1 MKMGGVDQAASS
13 TTNRDESSVKQEV
26 VSADKTKGEAKDAKS
41 ISTTDQTTAAKK
53 LEQTKLNSVA
63 TTNGVSSNDTQEQTG
78 VYFDNNTFDGKI
90 AKHTLNISYS
100 AQAGDVISVHIPFK
114 GMWGQ
119 QDGDTQ
125 LPATVASVN
134 VDSNN
139 QGATIKITMNATS
152 TFHVSFHLY
161 DLQTTNVTGI
171 DPSLYNIT
179 QADIGPHTYQVTWE
193 VNGKEQTPA
202 DFVYDVEPSL
212 FLNPVKRVGGTNAVK
227 MGTDHTYSVDLS
239 DRIGIN
245 YYNRVPK
252 DFNAGSVITIP
263 VASNFELNKAATDAL
278 NTLNDGT
285 EITQDGVGK
294 DIVITIPKGKGV
306 DFDQTS
312 VAPYY
317 FVGHFNGDQPD
328 QDTPAYTPTGAGI
341 SATVNYSDTYSKTAS
356 NGTFVDTLLGK
367 TTEEE
372 VKKAAAKPA
381 EQQSTQEKEQI
392 KNIYGDV
399 TTTSTPKRDS
409 QILMLDHEKD
419 DLIGSFGYSV
429 NSADSFTNG
438 SAQFSFTF
446 SSNQHVYKVTTP
458 ESAGMFLSGVKTY
471 QYRIVRADNTVQTG
485 QVNAN
490 EDIVNTDSSPIVSLT
505 LTPDQLLTGA
515 NATNDQVFKFYGKI
529 TTASGSQAG
538 DKLDSSFS
546 LNGTVDNHNYTSSS
560 ELHQTVGQQTST
572 LQLQSTGTMTVAP
585 GGQIGYLY
593 TTLGNSSVTRLGT
606 VYEPTIY
613 CVMPKGISAQK
624 LSGLYVQNFQGVVPK
639 ISEFKNSDGSYTVKV
654 DYKGTGF
661 TYDFANQEKDD
672 AGRPKLLG
680 FWIQALPDAAKG
692 SYAIKAYIDTTTP
705 MDKTTNPASS
715 NDVKTLLG
723 LTNDNQLYDL
733 GSFTANVGLGDS
745 ETGVTLT
752 AGPDGIWR
760 QSVQAT
766 NKKGENLQFAY
777 SVINTSSKELSNNH
791 IILSLPSGQGGN
803 VGSQHPDKYGRTM
816 TFRLTA
822 PIQLP
827 DDLKNAEV
835 KYSTQDFNFT
845 GNMSDISDLSSFVS
859 ADQVTDWNSIK
870 TIEIYLPTIAAN
882 SQSGRIVLNGQDPTA
897 EGDFNGT
904 GFLANGLYS
913 DSMAPQIVTQINST
927 TNPNQQIAA
936 TIRINGLVKV
946 PVKLVKADGTKI
958 EISSMEKEYNPN
970 DSSLIISQDYPQ
982 ANIPADLITAN
993 VQPGYGI
1000 NGPVFTNGSG
1010 SNLSWGVTVSTT
1022 GGQEIDF
1029 YVEAK
1034 KITVSGKTPD
1044 GPKTPDTPLPDNP
1057 SKNYP
1062 EHVDKQ
1068 ALYKEVT
1075 RTINVYNKDKQLV
1088 GSKTETLKLYRTAT
1102 VNEATGKV
1110 EEYSEWQMVTP
1121 TTSGWD
1127 KYLFGQVQ
1135 SGDLIKV
1142 EVTDEDG
1149 HKLTTDPVSGET
1161 IPTTEMSADN
1171 IQSPIIK
1178 QTDSEGNSVYGVKE
1192 VSVDDLINTINQK
1205 QAAGDTVDINVN
1217 EIVNVNVGPAQVTSH
1232 VYWVDTQTP
1241 DTSSDGKDGLKLV
1254 HKQDVTDYPG
1264 TKATLDKLPENYDYA
1279 DGQDPVTEITNNG
1292 QDVVI
1297 RLKHKTSTTP
1307 YTKTVTRIINIT
1319 KPGEETKTT
1328 KQTVT
1333 FSKTDSTDLVS
1344 KQTTEGKWTRTSE
1357 NDKFT
1362 GLTTDD
1368 LKVDHYTTKITK
1380 NGETATVIPAE
1391 TVTVDSSD
1399 ETFDVTYAPINKSE
1413 TVYWVDT
1420 ETKDQAGQEGYK
1432 VVDSEQVPEQLE
1444 GSIYQLTKSTPENYV
1459 LADGQADIKSVTVDG
1474 NNVIIKLK
1482 HGTKTVPETIT
1493 VTRVVYVTKPNAT
1506 KASKVVN
1513 TAIEFTR
1520 DNVVDA
1526 VDGHV
1531 IGHGDWDPDSAV
1543 INGYTP
1549 TPQDH
1554 YKVVIHKGTPD
1565 GETVQ
1570 SIDQINDATADTP
1583 SDIYYVT
1590 YAPINKS
1597 ETVYWLDTETQDP
1610 AGQKGLK
1617 VVQSEDTPS
1626 QIEDSSYQLTKSTP
1640 TNYVLADGQADIK
1653 SVTVDGNNVYIML
1666 KHGTTQGT
1674 EQTKTVNR
1682 TVYEIKPDETE
1693 PTVKYNKTLTF
1704 TRIPTVDAVTPTK
1717 VVNEGTWVAKDND
1730 TSWTAVT
1737 PDEVPHYNAVIHEG
1751 SADGNVVDS
1760 IAAKTDV
1767 DADTA
1772 NEIYYVTYNPINKS
1786 ETVYW
1791 LDTETPDTS
1800 DQGQKGLKVVDS
1812 EQVPEQL
1819 EGNTY
1824 TLTHSTPTNYVLA
1837 DGQKDIKSVTV
1848 DGNNVYIMLKHGTT
1862 QGTKETKT
1870 LTRIVYVTK
1879 PGETEPTKKYDK
1891 SIIFTRTPTVDAV
1904 DHTKVI
1910 DPGTWTLESGSWD
1923 AFTPDKVDHYT
1934 PVIHKD
1940 SADGQ
1945 EVNSI
1950 IAKTDVNADTP
1961 NETYYVTYT
1970 PVESSETIYWVDTQ
1984 TPDTSDKGYGGYK
1997 VIQSENAGG
2006 QEGSTYTIKSK
2017 TPEDGY
2023 IPVGEVPTTVV
2034 LDGNDVIIK
2043 MKHGTKDGEKETKTV
2058 TRTVYAIK
2066 PGETEPTKVFEKSVE
2081 FSRTPTLDAVNG
2093 DKLSD
2098 GTWSPEKG
2106 TLAGYTPADQPN
2118 YTAVIHKDSATGQ
2131 VVDSIPE
2138 NDDITINSA
2147 NEVYYVTY
2155 TANAHSLT
2163 VIVHD
2168 NNTDTDL
2175 TDYGFSGS
2183 GDPNT
2188 DTGYDWTTVKQN
2200 LQNKGYQIVNDQTI
2214 PTTYGTSDATYTI
2227 NVQHGTKA
2235 GETETKTVTRT
2246 VYTIKPGETEATK
2259 VFEKSV
2265 EFSRTPTLDAVSGD
2279 KISDG
2284 TWAAKD
2290 NNTSWDPYTPE
2301 NLDHYTAVIHKGSAD
2316 GNVVDS
2322 IAAKTVDI
2330 NTQNEVYYVTFTA
2343 KTKTVT
2349 KATSQTVHYQG
2360 AEGDTPADNVQNDYT
2375 FTGTQNE
2382 ATGQTTW
2389 NEESHT
2395 YGNVTTPL
2403 VPGYVADKASVDGAT
2418 VTPDNPTSTTTVTY
2432 TKVGQIIPVD
2442 EKNNEIPGAT
2452 PVNYKNDPKDPT
2464 KVIPTDIPTI
2474 PGYTA
2479 KVTTVTPSDPT
2490 KNTTVVYTKDTATH
2504 TVVWVDDDINDTT
2517 SAGYEGKLVLHT
2529 EPLTG
2534 TKGENAKVTYTLPEH
2549 YTYAKGYQAVTEVPL
2564 DGQTTYI
2571 HVVHEKQDK
2580 TDTKKVNR
2588 TVNITKP
2595 GEKNV
2600 STTET
2605 VTLTKTD
2612 SVDLVTGKPV
2622 KEGTWTPD
2630 KKGFDATSVE
2640 PIDGFKLK
2648 ITETVDGQTHDVTS
2662 IPAEEVTENSQDEI
2676 FDITYLPTG
2685 KSLEPLV
2692 SREVTRTVTITKPGE
2707 KPITKTQTVTFSG
2720 SQNPDGT
2727 ITWDNDPKL
2736 ENKFNAVPVDSVDG
2750 YKAVIKDSDGK
2761 LVQSIDDENL
2771 NPATA
2776 KDETFTVTY
2785 EKIETPAP
2793 EPTPQPSPAPTP
2805 APSSEPTPTPEPT
2818 PTSNPKPAANTHPEN
2833 VKPEIHP
2840 SLTMPNVVK
2849 ENFNSA
2855 KPVARRINKV
2865 NSAAKAE
2872 KLPQTGESKTNGSLL
2887 GLLGLGMSMALGL
2900 VSRKKKE
2907 DK

>member
-1 MKMGGVDQAASS
+1 M
-13 TTNRDESSVKQEV
+13 
-26 VSADKTKGEAKDAKS
+26 
-41 ISTTDQTTAAKK
+41 
-53 LEQTKLNSVA
+53 
-63 TTNGVSSNDTQEQTG
+63 
-78 VYFDNNTFDGKI
+78 
-90 AKHTLNISYS
+90 
-100 AQAGDVISVHIPFK
+100 
-114 GMWGQ
+114 
-119 QDGDTQ
+119 
-125 LPATVASVN
+125 
-134 VDSNN
+134 
-139 QGATIKITMNATS
+139 
-152 TFHVSFHLY
+152 
-161 DLQTTNVTGI
+161 
-171 DPSLYNIT
+171 
-179 QADIGPHTYQVTWE
+179 
-193 VNGKEQTPA
+193 
-202 DFVYDVEPSL
+202 
-212 FLNPVKRVGGTNAVK
+212 
-227 MGTDHTYSVDLS
+227 
-239 DRIGIN
+239 
-245 YYNRVPK
+245 
-252 DFNAGSVITIP
+252 
-263 VASNFELNKAATDAL
+263 
-278 NTLNDGT
+278 
-285 EITQDGVGK
+285 
-294 DIVITIPKGKGV
+294 
-306 DFDQTS
+306 
-312 VAPYY
+312 
-317 FVGHFNGDQPD
+317 
-328 QDTPAYTPTGAGI
+328 
-341 SATVNYSDTYSKTAS
+341 
-356 NGTFVDTLLGK
+356 
-367 TTEEE
+367 
-372 VKKAAAKPA
+372 
-381 EQQSTQEKEQI
+381 
-392 KNIYGDV
+392 
-399 TTTSTPKRDS
+399 
-409 QILMLDHEKD
+409 
-419 DLIGSFGYSV
+419 
-429 NSADSFTNG
+429 
-438 SAQFSFTF
+438 
-446 SSNQHVYKVTTP
+446 
-458 ESAGMFLSGVKTY
+458 
-471 QYRIVRADNTVQTG
+471 
-485 QVNAN
+485 
-490 EDIVNTDSSPIVSLT
+490 
-505 LTPDQLLTGA
+505 
-515 NATNDQVFKFYGKI
+515 
-529 TTASGSQAG
+529 
-538 DKLDSSFS
+538 
-546 LNGTVDNHNYTSSS
+546 
-560 ELHQTVGQQTST
+560 HQTVGQQTST

-593 TTLGNSSVTRLGT
+593 TTLGNSSVTKLGT

-613 CVMPKGISAQK
+613 YVMPKGISAQK

-672 AGRPKLLG
+672 EGQPKLLG

-692 SYAIKAYIDTTTP
+692 SYDIKAYIDTTTP

-715 NDVKTLLG
+715 DDVKKLLG

-733 GSFTANVGLGDS
+733 GSFTAKVGLGDS
-745 ETGVTLT
+745 ETGVTLS

-760 QSVQAT
+760 QRVQAT

-791 IILSLPSGQGGN
+791 IILSLPSGQGGY

-816 TFRLTA
+816 TFRLTG

-835 KYSTQDFNFT
+835 KYSTQDFNFN

-859 ADQVTDWNSIK
+859 AAQVTDWNIIK

-882 SQSGRIVLNGQDPTA
+882 SQSGRIILNGQDTTA
-897 EGDFNGT
+897 EGDFNGI

-913 DSMAPQIVTQINST
+913 DSMAPQIVTQINSKA
-927 TNPNQQIAA
+927 NPNEQIAA
-936 TIRINGLVKV
+936 TIRINRLVKV

-958 EISSMEKEYNPN
+958 EIPSMEKEYNPN

-993 VQPGYGI
+993 VQPGYSI

-1029 YVEAK
+1029 YVESK

-1057 SKNYP
+1057 NMNYP

-1110 EEYSEWQMVTP
+1110 EEYSKWQMVTP

-1149 HKLTTDPVSGET
+1149 RKLTTDPVSGET
-1161 IPTTEMSADN
+1161 IPATEMSADN

-1205 QAAGDTVDINVN
+1205 QTAGDTADITVN
-1217 EIVNVNVGPAQVTSH
+1217 EIVNVSVGPAQVTLH

-1241 DTSSDGKDGLKLV
+1241 DTSSDSKDGFKLV
-1254 HKQDVTDYPG
+1254 QKQDVTDYPG

-1279 DGQDPVTEITNNG
+1279 DGQDQVTEITNNG

-1297 RLKHKTSTTP
+1297 RLKHKISTNTE
-1307 YTKTVTRIINIT
+1307 TKTITRTINIT

-1328 KQTVT
+1328 KQSVT
-1333 FSKTDSTDLVS
+1333 FSKTDSTDLVTN
-1344 KQTTEGKWTRTSE
+1344 QPTEGKWTRTS
-1357 NDKFT
+1357 DSDQFT
-1362 GLTTDD
+1362 GLTEDD
-1368 LKVDHYTTKITK
+1368 LKVDHYTTKISK
-1380 NGETATVIPAE
+1380 NGQADDSATAIPTE
-1391 TVTVDSSD
+1391 TVTAGSSD
-1399 ETFDVTYAPINKSE
+1399 ETFDVTYAPIKKSE

-1420 ETKDQAGQEGYK
+1420 ETKDSAGQEGYK
-1432 VVDSEQVPEQLE
+1432 VVASELVSEQLE

-1482 HGTKTVPETIT
+1482 HRTNKVPETRT

-1506 KASKVVN
+1506 KASRVVN

-1526 VDGHV
+1526 VNGQ
-1531 IGHGDWDPDSAV
+1531 IEHGDWDPDSAV

-1570 SIDQINDATADTP
+1570 SIDQINNATGDTP

-1590 YAPINKS
+1590 YNPINKS

-1626 QIEDSSYQLTKSTP
+1626 QIEDSSYTLTKKTP
-1640 TNYVLADGQADIK
+1640 TNYVLAD
-1653 SVTVDGNNVYIML
+1653 
-1666 KHGTTQGT
+1666 
-1674 EQTKTVNR
+1674 
-1682 TVYEIKPDETE
+1682 
-1693 PTVKYNKTLTF
+1693 
-1704 TRIPTVDAVTPTK
+1704 
-1717 VVNEGTWVAKDND
+1717 
-1730 TSWTAVT
+1730 
-1737 PDEVPHYNAVIHEG
+1737 
-1751 SADGNVVDS
+1751 
-1760 IAAKTDV
+1760 
-1767 DADTA
+1767 
-1772 NEIYYVTYNPINKS
+1772 
-1786 ETVYW
+1786 
-1791 LDTETPDTS
+1791 
-1800 DQGQKGLKVVDS
+1800 DQV
-1812 EQVPEQL
+1812 
-1819 EGNTY
+1819 
-1824 TLTHSTPTNYVLA
+1824 
-1837 DGQKDIKSVTV
+1837 DIKSVTV

-1879 PGETEPTKKYDK
+1879 PGENEPTKKYDK
-1891 SIIFTRTPTVDAV
+1891 TITFTRTPTVDAV

-1910 DPGTWTLESGSWD
+1910 DSGTWTLESGSWD

-1950 IAKTDVNADTP
+1950 IAKTNVNADTP
-1961 NETYYVTYT
+1961 NETYYVTYN
-1970 PVESSETIYWVDTQ
+1970 PIESSETIYWVDTQ

-2058 TRTVYAIK
+2058 KRTVYAIN

-2098 GTWSPEKG
+2098 GTWTPEKG
-2106 TLAGYTPADQPN
+2106 TLAGYTPDDQPN
-2118 YTAVIHKDSATGQ
+2118 YTAVIHKDTATGQ
-2131 VVDSIPE
+2131 VVESIPE

-2155 TANAHSLT
+2155 TVNAHSLT
-2163 VIVHD
+2163 VTVHD
-2168 NNTDTDL
+2168 NDIDTDL
-2175 TDYGFSGS
+2175 DDYGFKGE

-2188 DTGYDWTTVKQN
+2188 DTGYDWNKVKQILQNKGYKIVDDQTIPTTYGTSDATYTIHVEHEVVPVGPDNPEKPGTPINPNDPEGPKWPSEDQYKKAYTFTLHFLDKDGKVLHASITKSVDWTRTVYVDKTNGQIVKDPRTTDWKASSENYDAIDIPQIDGYVANSTTKKGLKVENDKVTAAANEQANSEDDLVYTVVQHSLTVTVHDNDTDTDLTYYGFSGKGDPNTDTGYDWNKVKKN
-2200 LQNKGYQIVNDQTI
+2200 LQNKGYKIVNDQTI

-2235 GETETKTVTRT
+2235 GDTETKTVT
-2246 VYTIKPGETEATK
+2246 
-2259 VFEKSV
+2259 
-2265 EFSRTPTLDAVSGD
+2265 
-2279 KISDG
+2279 
-2284 TWAAKD
+2284 
-2290 NNTSWDPYTPE
+2290 
-2301 NLDHYTAVIHKGSAD
+2301 
-2316 GNVVDS
+2316 
-2322 IAAKTVDI
+2322 
-2330 NTQNEVYYVTFTA
+2330 
-2343 KTKTVT
+2343 
-2349 KATSQTVHYQG
+2349 
-2360 AEGDTPADNVQNDYT
+2360 
-2375 FTGTQNE
+2375 
-2382 ATGQTTW
+2382 
-2389 NEESHT
+2389 
-2395 YGNVTTPL
+2395 
-2403 VPGYVADKASVDGAT
+2403 
-2418 VTPDNPTSTTTVTY
+2418 
-2432 TKVGQIIPVD
+2432 
-2442 EKNNEIPGAT
+2442 
-2452 PVNYKNDPKDPT
+2452 
-2464 KVIPTDIPTI
+2464 
-2474 PGYTA
+2474 
-2479 KVTTVTPSDPT
+2479 
-2490 KNTTVVYTKDTATH
+2490 
-2504 TVVWVDDDINDTT
+2504 
-2517 SAGYEGKLVLHT
+2517 
-2529 EPLTG
+2529 
-2534 TKGENAKVTYTLPEH
+2534 
-2549 YTYAKGYQAVTEVPL
+2549 
-2564 DGQTTYI
+2564 
-2571 HVVHEKQDK
+2571 
-2580 TDTKKVNR
+2580 R

-2595 GEKNV
+2595 GEKTV
-2600 STTET
+2600 STTEK
-2605 VTLTKTD
+2605 VTFNKTD
-2612 SVDLVTGKPV
+2612 SIDLVTGKTV
-2622 KEGTWTPD
+2622 KEGTWTSD
-2630 KKGFDATSVE
+2630 KKGFDATNVE
-2640 PIDGFKLK
+2640 LLDGFKLK

-2676 FDITYLPTG
+2676 FDIIYLPTG

-2707 KPITKTQTVTFSG
+2707 KPSTKTQTVTFSG

-2727 ITWDNDPKL
+2727 ITWDNDPKV
-2736 ENKFNAVPVDSVDG
+2736 ENKFNAISVDSVDG
-2750 YKAVIKDSDGK
+2750 YKAVIKNSDGK
-2761 LVQSIDDENL
+2761 VVQSIDDENL

-2776 KDETFTVTY
+2776 KDEHFTVTY
-2785 EKIETPAP
+2785 EKIATPAP
-2793 EPTPQPSPAPTP
+2793 EPSPA
-2805 APSSEPTPTPEPT
+2805 PTPEPT

-2840 SLTMPNVVK
+2840 SLTKTNVVK
-2849 ENFNSA
+2849 GNFKSA
-2855 KPVARRINKV
+2855 KSAARRINKL
-2865 NSAAKAE
+2865 NSATKAE
-2872 KLPQTGESKTNGSLL
+2872 KLPQTGESKTNASLL

>member
-13 TTNRDESSVKQEV
+13 TTNRDESSVKQEA

-63 TTNGVSSNDTQEQTG
+63 TTNGVSSNDTQEQNG
-78 VYFDNNTFDGKI
+78 VYFDNNTFDGKTS
-90 AKHTLNISYS
+90 KHTLNISYS

-114 GMWGQ
+114 GIWGQ

-125 LPATVASVN
+125 LPPTVASVN

-179 QADIGPHTYQVTWE
+179 QADVGPHTYQVTWE

-212 FLNPVKRVGGTNAVK
+212 SINPVKRVGGTNAVK

-239 DRIGIN
+239 NQIGIN
-245 YYNRVPK
+245 NYNRVPK

-294 DIVITIPKGKGV
+294 DIIITIPEGKGV
-306 DFDQTS
+306 DLNQTS

-328 QDTPAYTPTGAGI
+328 QDTKAYTPTGAVI

-356 NGTFVDTLLGK
+356 NGTFVDILLGK
-367 TTEEE
+367 TTEDE
-372 VKKAAAKPA
+372 VKKAASKPA

-392 KNIYGDV
+392 KSIYGDV

-409 QILMLDHEKD
+409 QVLMLDHEND

-429 NSADSFTNG
+429 NSSDSFTNG

-505 LTPDQLLTGA
+505 FTPDQLLTGA
-515 NATNDQVFKFYGKI
+515 NVTGDQVFKFYGKI

-593 TTLGNSSVTRLGT
+593 TTLGNSSVTKLGT

-613 CVMPKGISAQK
+613 YVMPKGISAQK

-672 AGRPKLLG
+672 EGQPKLLG

-692 SYAIKAYIDTTTP
+692 SYDIKAYIDTTTP

-715 NDVKTLLG
+715 DDVKKLLG

-733 GSFTANVGLGDS
+733 GSFTAKVGLGDS
-745 ETGVTLT
+745 ETGVTLS

-760 QSVQAT
+760 QRVQAT

-791 IILSLPSGQGGN
+791 IILSLPSGQGGY

-816 TFRLTA
+816 TFRLTG

-835 KYSTQDFNFT
+835 KYSTQDFNFN

-859 ADQVTDWNSIK
+859 AAQVTDWNIIK

-882 SQSGRIVLNGQDPTA
+882 SQSGRIILNGQDTTA
-897 EGDFNGT
+897 EGDFNGI

-913 DSMAPQIVTQINST
+913 DSMAPQIVTQINSKA
-927 TNPNQQIAA
+927 NPNEQIAA
-936 TIRINGLVKV
+936 TIRINRLVKV

-958 EISSMEKEYNPN
+958 EIPSMEKEYNPN

-993 VQPGYGI
+993 VQPGYSI

-1029 YVEAK
+1029 YVESK

-1057 SKNYP
+1057 NMNYP

-1110 EEYSEWQMVTP
+1110 EEYSKWQMVTP

-1149 HKLTTDPVSGET
+1149 RKLTTDPVSGET
-1161 IPTTEMSADN
+1161 IPATEMSADN

-1205 QAAGDTVDINVN
+1205 QTAGDTADITVN
-1217 EIVNVNVGPAQVTSH
+1217 EIVNVSVGPAQVTLH

-1241 DTSSDGKDGLKLV
+1241 DTSSDSKDGFKLV
-1254 HKQDVTDYPG
+1254 QKQDVTDYPG

-1279 DGQDPVTEITNNG
+1279 DGQDQVTEITNNG

-1297 RLKHKTSTTP
+1297 RLKHKISTNTE
-1307 YTKTVTRIINIT
+1307 TKTITRTINIT

-1328 KQTVT
+1328 KQSVT
-1333 FSKTDSTDLVS
+1333 FSKTDSTDLVTN
-1344 KQTTEGKWTRTSE
+1344 QPTEGKWTRTS
-1357 NDKFT
+1357 DSDQFT
-1362 GLTTDD
+1362 GLTEDD
-1368 LKVDHYTTKITK
+1368 LKVDHYTTKISK
-1380 NGETATVIPAE
+1380 NGQADDSATAIPTE
-1391 TVTVDSSD
+1391 TVTAGSSD
-1399 ETFDVTYAPINKSE
+1399 ETFDVTYAPIKKSE

-1420 ETKDQAGQEGYK
+1420 ETKDSAGQEGYK
-1432 VVDSEQVPEQLE
+1432 VVASELVSEQLE

-1482 HGTKTVPETIT
+1482 HRTNKVPETRT

-1506 KASKVVN
+1506 KASRVVN

-1526 VDGHV
+1526 VNGQ
-1531 IGHGDWDPDSAV
+1531 IEHGDWDPDSAV

-1570 SIDQINDATADTP
+1570 SIDQINNATGDTP

-1590 YAPINKS
+1590 YNPINKS

-1626 QIEDSSYQLTKSTP
+1626 QIEDSSYTLTKKTP
-1640 TNYVLADGQADIK
+1640 DNYVLADGQAPVT

-1674 EQTKTVNR
+1674 EETKTVNR
-1682 TVYEIKPDETE
+1682 TIYEIKPDETE

-1704 TRIPTVDAVTPTK
+1704 TRTPTVDAVTPTK

-1737 PDEVPHYNAVIHEG
+1737 PDEVPHYKAVIHEG

-1767 DADTA
+1767 DADTP
-1772 NEIYYVTYNPINKS
+1772 NETYYVTYDPINKS
-1786 ETVYW
+1786 EVVYW
-1791 LDTETPDTS
+1791 LDTETQDPA
-1800 DQGQKGLKVVDS
+1800 GQKGLKVVQSEDTPSQIEDS
-1812 EQVPEQL
+1812 S
-1819 EGNTY
+1819 Y
-1824 TLTHSTPTNYVLA
+1824 TLTKKTPTNYVLA
-1837 DGQKDIKSVTV
+1837 DDQVDIKSVTV

-1879 PGETEPTKKYDK
+1879 PGENEPTKKYDK
-1891 SIIFTRTPTVDAV
+1891 TITFTRTPTVDAV

-1910 DPGTWTLESGSWD
+1910 DSGTWTLESGSWD

-1950 IAKTDVNADTP
+1950 IAKTNVNADTP
-1961 NETYYVTYT
+1961 NETYYVTYN
-1970 PVESSETIYWVDTQ
+1970 PIESSETIYWVDTQ

-2058 TRTVYAIK
+2058 KRTVYAIN

-2098 GTWSPEKG
+2098 GTWTPEKG
-2106 TLAGYTPADQPN
+2106 TLAGYTPDDQPN
-2118 YTAVIHKDSATGQ
+2118 YTAVIHKDTATGQ
-2131 VVDSIPE
+2131 VVESIPE

-2155 TANAHSLT
+2155 TVNAHSLT
-2163 VIVHD
+2163 VTVHD
-2168 NNTDTDL
+2168 NDIDTDL
-2175 TDYGFSGS
+2175 DDYGFKGE

-2188 DTGYDWTTVKQN
+2188 DTGYDWNKVKQILQNKGYKIVDDQTIPTTYGTSDATYTIHVEHEVVPVGPDNPEKPGTPINPNDPEGPKWPSEDQYKKAYTFTLHFLDKDGKVLHASITKSVDWTRTVYVDKTNGQIVKDPRTTDWKASSENYDAIDIPQIDGYVANSTTKKGLKVENDKVTAAANEQANSEDDLVYTVVQHSLTVTVHDNDTDTDLTYYGFSGKGDPNTDTGYDWNKVKKN
-2200 LQNKGYQIVNDQTI
+2200 LQNKGYKIVNDQTI

-2235 GETETKTVTRT
+2235 GDTETKTVT
-2246 VYTIKPGETEATK
+2246 
-2259 VFEKSV
+2259 
-2265 EFSRTPTLDAVSGD
+2265 
-2279 KISDG
+2279 
-2284 TWAAKD
+2284 
-2290 NNTSWDPYTPE
+2290 
-2301 NLDHYTAVIHKGSAD
+2301 
-2316 GNVVDS
+2316 
-2322 IAAKTVDI
+2322 
-2330 NTQNEVYYVTFTA
+2330 
-2343 KTKTVT
+2343 
-2349 KATSQTVHYQG
+2349 
-2360 AEGDTPADNVQNDYT
+2360 
-2375 FTGTQNE
+2375 
-2382 ATGQTTW
+2382 
-2389 NEESHT
+2389 
-2395 YGNVTTPL
+2395 
-2403 VPGYVADKASVDGAT
+2403 
-2418 VTPDNPTSTTTVTY
+2418 
-2432 TKVGQIIPVD
+2432 
-2442 EKNNEIPGAT
+2442 
-2452 PVNYKNDPKDPT
+2452 
-2464 KVIPTDIPTI
+2464 
-2474 PGYTA
+2474 
-2479 KVTTVTPSDPT
+2479 
-2490 KNTTVVYTKDTATH
+2490 
-2504 TVVWVDDDINDTT
+2504 
-2517 SAGYEGKLVLHT
+2517 
-2529 EPLTG
+2529 
-2534 TKGENAKVTYTLPEH
+2534 
-2549 YTYAKGYQAVTEVPL
+2549 
-2564 DGQTTYI
+2564 
-2571 HVVHEKQDK
+2571 
-2580 TDTKKVNR
+2580 R

-2595 GEKNV
+2595 GEKTV
-2600 STTET
+2600 STTEK
-2605 VTLTKTD
+2605 VTFNKTD
-2612 SVDLVTGKPV
+2612 SIDLVTGKTV
-2622 KEGTWTPD
+2622 KEGTWTSD
-2630 KKGFDATSVE
+2630 KKGFDATNVE
-2640 PIDGFKLK
+2640 LLDGFKLK

-2676 FDITYLPTG
+2676 FDIIYLPTG

-2707 KPITKTQTVTFSG
+2707 KPSTKTQTVTFSG

-2727 ITWDNDPKL
+2727 ITWDNDPKV
-2736 ENKFNAVPVDSVDG
+2736 ENKFNAISVDSVDG
-2750 YKAVIKDSDGK
+2750 YKAVIKNSDGK
-2761 LVQSIDDENL
+2761 VVQSIDDENL

-2776 KDETFTVTY
+2776 KDEHFTVTY
-2785 EKIETPAP
+2785 EKIATPAP
-2793 EPTPQPSPAPTP
+2793 EPSPA
-2805 APSSEPTPTPEPT
+2805 PTPEPT

-2840 SLTMPNVVK
+2840 SLTKTNVVK
-2849 ENFNSA
+2849 GNFKSA
-2855 KPVARRINKV
+2855 KSAARRINKL
-2865 NSAAKAE
+2865 NSATKAE
-2872 KLPQTGESKTNGSLL
+2872 KLPQTGESKTNASLL